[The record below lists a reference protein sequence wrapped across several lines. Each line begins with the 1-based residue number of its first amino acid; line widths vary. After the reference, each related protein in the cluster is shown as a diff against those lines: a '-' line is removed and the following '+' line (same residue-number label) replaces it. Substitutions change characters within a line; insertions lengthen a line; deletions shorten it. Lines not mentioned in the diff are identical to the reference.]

1 MDFKKQTY
9 SNQVAHHIRETIRNG
24 FLVQGDPVKEVLLA
38 ETLGIS
44 RAPVREALQ
53 TLIQEGLITSEPQK
67 GKQVRK
73 LTAKEIH
80 DSYIVGGILEGAGV
94 ADSLSEWTA
103 ADMKKLTELLNI
115 MERQSRHATSLDE
128 LVDIDEAFHGTLLMH
143 CDNTQLGGNG
153 PFLLRDHFQIPLLP
167 LLDLHVHA
175 AGILPPAQRHCGS
188 RVFSGRD
195 ACGTDIAGALQGIR
209 STHGS
214 IRLLDSH
221 ATMDLSFHETSC

>member
-143 CDNTQLGGNG
+143 CDNTQLVEMARSSCATISKY
-153 PFLLRDHFQIPLLP
+153 LCY
-167 LLDLHVHA
+167 
-175 AGILPPAQRHCGS
+175 RHWIS
-188 RVFSGRD
+188 MFTPQEFYRRHSVIAEAVYSRD
-195 ACGTDIAGALQGIR
+195 ATHVEQTLRAHYKESGARMAQ
-209 STHGS
+209 
-214 IRLLDSH
+214 
-221 ATMDLSFHETSC
+221 FVF